1 MLQEVGIWFLEAPL
15 PLDDVAGHARMAG
28 RGVPLGVGDLGLTHV
43 DEFIEAMDRGK
54 ADICQPDITQVGG
67 FTHIRRI
74 AAAAAERGKRVITH
88 GYKTNIEIAANLHFL
103 ANHRDEE
110 VLEYS
115 TSSSPLR
122 WRTTRERI
130 PIDAD
135 GMVAVP
141 TGPGLGV
148 TLDWEFVAAHRY
160 N

>member
-1 MLQEVGIWFLEAPL
+1 MPSYAMCRALSTTRRASG
-15 PLDDVAGHARMAG
+15 D
-28 RGVPLGVGDLGLTHV
+28 GDLGSQVTATSQV
-43 DEFIEAMDRGK
+43 TSNGVRYRRVGK
-54 ADICQPDITQVGG
+54 RAKTIHGLFGWVTY
-67 FTHIRRI
+67 
-74 AAAAAERGKRVITH
+74 GKRVITH
-88 GYKTNIEIAANLHFL
+88 GYQTNIEIAANLHFL
-103 ANHRDEE
+103 ANHRDAE

-141 TGPGLGV
+141 TRPGLGV

-160 N
+160 D